1 MLVLLL
7 FLAWNWI
14 RGLPAAIHKRQEQL
28 YSQQLSKELEL
39 LKISQSQIQLRKIDK
54 FTDFAKLQQD
64 ILTNEDFKRRIAK
77 KDPKAVARLR
87 ELVVELGIGLFFF
100 ASDETVKRY
109 GSWKLES
116 AVEGADPMK
125 MLGGL
130 GELMVALRRDVGYN
144 DTVLTGDD
152 YLRMFVT
159 DWDKIRA
166 GTSA

>member
-1 MLVLLL
+1 M
-7 FLAWNWI
+7 
-14 RGLPAAIHKRQEQL
+14 
-28 YSQQLSKELEL
+28 

-64 ILTNEDFKRRIAK
+64 ILTNEEFKRKIAA
-77 KDPKAVARLR
+77 KDPQAVAKLR

-109 GSWKLES
+109 GKWKQES
-116 AVEGADPMK
+116 AVEGADPMEV
-125 MLGGL
+125 LSGL
-130 GELMVALRRDVGYN
+130 GELMVALRCDVGYG
-144 DTVLTGDD
+144 DTTLTGDD

-166 GTSA
+166 STDA